1 MSTQRRWTEGDN
13 AKLRS
18 LARTKPV
25 EAVAA
30 ELARSPGAVQ
40 IQASKLRVSLAYKLP
55 RVSPAYKMPKR
66 ASFYNWRSAPH
77 VSRWRVLRNSK

>member
-40 IQASKLRVSLAYKLP
+40 IRASKETEGIAGL
-55 RVSPAYKMPKR
+55 
-66 ASFYNWRSAPH
+66 
-77 VSRWRVLRNSK
+77 